1 MKAPNVWQRQQ
12 KTGRA
17 AQRGAAHPV
26 ASVSDRGAVEIVS
39 IGPVDLHCRDLTDAQ
54 RSAGLHINRTVD
66 LRRVALAAALGGTL
80 LSAPRWL
87 DFVDDHAL
95 AGTDP
100 ALEAPARNLLLAWHE
115 AALALGLERL
125 GNRRGEIVR
134 RRAGDRLVAE
144 TADAIEFRRAEPVD
158 EGGKILLGLAR
169 EPDDEGRAD

>member
-12 KTGRA
+12 KTGRAA

-39 IGPVDLHCRDLTDAQ
+39 IGPLDLHCRDLADAQ
-54 RSAGLHINRTVD
+54 RAAALHVNRTVD
-66 LRRVALAAALGGTL
+66 LRRVALAAALGGAS

-100 ALEAPARNLLLAWHE
+100 ALEAPARNLLLALHE
-115 AALALGLERL
+115 AVLALGLKRL

-158 EGGKILLGLAR
+158 EG
-169 EPDDEGRAD
+169 